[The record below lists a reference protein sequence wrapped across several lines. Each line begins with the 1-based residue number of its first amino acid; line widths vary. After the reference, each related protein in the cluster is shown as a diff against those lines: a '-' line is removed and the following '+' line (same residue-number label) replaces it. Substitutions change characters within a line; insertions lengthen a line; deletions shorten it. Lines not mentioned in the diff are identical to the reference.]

1 MNKKEVD
8 VMATFMES
16 TTDVLGTIRDVLVS
30 LNDRVTV
37 LEEMVI
43 NAKPIK
49 KEKIDGS
56 NK

>member
-8 VMATFMES
+8 AMATFMES
-16 TTDVLGTIRDVLVS
+16 TADVFRTIRDILAS